1 MALKRVTRAVNDE
14 YCGRSAGRR
23 DRPARGGEE
32 RTMETT
38 KTVAA
43 TDATFD
49 DEVLKS
55 ESLVLVD
62 FWAPW
67 CGPCRLVAPV
77 LEEIAGEN
85 TGKVKVVK
93 VNVDENPGVSQR
105 YGIRSI
111 PTMMFFKGG
120 SQVDTLIGAAQ
131 KQHIQE
137 KVDTHG

>member
-1 MALKRVTRAVNDE
+1 
-14 YCGRSAGRR
+14 
-23 DRPARGGEE
+23 
-32 RTMETT
+32 METT
-38 KTVAA
+38 NTVAA

-85 TGKVKVVK
+85 TNKVKIVK

-137 KVDTHG
+137 KVDAHG

>member
-1 MALKRVTRAVNDE
+1 
-14 YCGRSAGRR
+14 
-23 DRPARGGEE
+23 
-32 RTMETT
+32 METT
-38 KTVAA
+38 NTVAA

-85 TGKVKVVK
+85 TDKVKIVK

-105 YGIRSI
+105 YSIRSI

-137 KVDTHG
+137 KVDAHG